1 LSFIRKYQGNWQGLY
16 IKKFDRRI
24 LQDRR
29 KQPTSG
35 LSRFTLWG
43 RRRTFRRKED
53 KEKGGYVDRYS
64 SGLLFLIIL
73 IVGLTVLDALFTI
86 MILDNGGWE
95 INPIVRSAIQLYGDR
110 FWVWKFAIVSVPL
123 ILLCIHNKFRMV
135 IPIILGISAIDIVIV
150 LFQIFLII
158 YP

>member
-1 LSFIRKYQGNWQGLY
+1 M
-16 IKKFDRRI
+16 KKFERRI

-35 LSRFTLWG
+35 LSRFTLSG

-53 KEKGGYVDRYS
+53 KEKGGYVDQYS

-73 IVGLTVLDALFTI
+73 VVGLTVLDALFTM

-95 INPIVRSAIQLYGDR
+95 INPIVRSVIQLYGDR
-110 FWVWKFAIVSVPL
+110 FWVWKFAIVSLPL

-135 IPIILGISAIDIVIV
+135 MPIILGIGAINIVI
-150 LFQIFLII
+150 LLLQIFLII
-158 YP
+158 YS